1 MTAPGMEQAAPL
13 LWLLLAVL
21 LEITGTT
28 LLKLSDGLSRRL
40 FALAG
45 VGLVVGAFAA
55 LARAVTG
62 MELSVAYVVWGGV
75 GLVVTAVVGTLAFG
89 QRMQP
94 SGWAGI
100 ALVVVGM
107 AAFKLL

>member
-1 MTAPGMEQAAPL
+1 MTMSVVEQAAPL
-13 LWLLLAVL
+13 LWLGLAVS
-21 LEITGTT
+21 LEIAGTT

-40 FALAG
+40 VALAG
-45 VGLVVGAFAA
+45 VALVVGAFAA
-55 LARAVTG
+55 LARAVGG

-75 GLVVTAVVGTLAFG
+75 GLVVTAVVGAFAFG
-89 QRMQP
+89 QHVRP